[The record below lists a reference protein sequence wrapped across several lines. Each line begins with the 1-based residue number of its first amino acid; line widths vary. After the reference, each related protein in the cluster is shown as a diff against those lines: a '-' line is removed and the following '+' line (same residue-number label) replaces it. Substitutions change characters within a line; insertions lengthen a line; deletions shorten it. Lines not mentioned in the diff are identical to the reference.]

1 MNSEADVLFHSP
13 VADEPTIR
21 MGARFYVLYVLMALL
36 IFPVHEFGHYCA
48 YRLLGVRLQMTL
60 NTASPRDQSL
70 RKPVAELAGPLVNLL
85 VAVGAAVLFRV
96 TGRRRQ
102 SLAALALAAAMMRLV
117 VYVLVLA
124 AALVTGSGLT
134 LGNDEPIAARL
145 WGLPSL
151 TLVAILAIPF
161 AAVVWDVLRSLRA
174 SATGKT
180 VHIAGLAFIMF
191 GAGMLI
197 GNVLDPWLFPGR

>member
-1 MNSEADVLFHSP
+1 MSSETDVLPQSP
-13 VADEPTIR
+13 ATNLPAVQLGP
-21 MGARFYVLYVLMALL
+21 RFYVLYVLFALL

-48 YRLLGVRLQMTL
+48 YRLLGVRVQMTL

-70 RKPVAELAGPLVNLL
+70 RRPLAEFAGPLVNLF
-85 VAVGAAVLFRV
+85 VAFGTLALFRA

-102 SLAALALAAAMMRLV
+102 WLAAVAMAGAMMRLV

-124 AALVTGSGLT
+124 AASVTGSGLT
-134 LGNDEPIAARL
+134 LGNDEPVAAHL

-151 TLVAILAIPF
+151 TLVALLAVPF
-161 AAVVWDVLRSLRA
+161 VAVVWDVFRSVRA
-174 SATGKT
+174 SAMGKT
-180 VHIAGLAFIMF
+180 LQIGGLVFITF
-191 GAGMLI
+191 GAGMLV